1 MPRSSISSINS
12 SIGRPNQ
19 TGFTLIELLVAI
31 SILAIIAVLGWRGLD
46 SIVRARI
53 GLTTNLEQTRGM
65 QLAFAQLQS
74 DCDHIAAQDQME
86 GRPRIVVQQNKL
98 ILTRTIFVDNQPSQL
113 QIVTYRIKD
122 EQLLRHELGATRDFL
137 VLEGLLRAAIND
149 TDDDIGQSVVLQ
161 SGITS
166 MEMRFWA
173 GRDGW
178 QSPREDRGTD
188 QVRHATGLEVRLQL
202 RDVETTLL
210 KVFLLGAM

>member
-1 MPRSSISSINS
+1 MLKPKNMPRPSIN
-12 SIGRPNQ
+12 RTNRA
-19 TGFTLIELLVAI
+19 GFTLIELLVAI

-53 GLTTNLEQTRGM
+53 GLSTNLEQTRGM

-74 DCDHIAAQDQME
+74 DCDHIAAQDQMD
-86 GRPRIVVQQNKL
+86 GRPRIRVQQNKL

-113 QIVTYRIKD
+113 QIVTYRIKN
-122 EQLLRHELGATRDFL
+122 EQLLRNELGATRDFL
-137 VLEGLLRAAIND
+137 VLDRLLQAAIND
-149 TDDDIGQSVVLQ
+149 TDDEIGQSVVLR

-173 GRDGW
+173 GKDGW
-178 QSPREDRGTD
+178 QSPLEDTMLD
-188 QVRHATGLEVRLQL
+188 QVRNATGLEVRLQL
-202 RDVETTLL
+202 RDAETTLL